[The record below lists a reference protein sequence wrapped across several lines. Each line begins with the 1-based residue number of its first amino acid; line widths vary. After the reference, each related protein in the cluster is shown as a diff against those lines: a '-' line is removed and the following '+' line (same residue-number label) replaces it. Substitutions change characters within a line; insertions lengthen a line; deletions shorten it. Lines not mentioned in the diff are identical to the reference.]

1 MFNRP
6 CVLQGLEVTLL
17 ISVMNHQAII
27 EQLSVLAPKLKA
39 ADSPESVL
47 VKYASDRNLSPAQL
61 ERIGQVYNIAK
72 TLNFMD
78 KSANRGDSFRVLD
91 TDKMMADF
99 TSFTPKQQKE
109 ATNDTSWSNWF
120 DAPVS
125 KSASNSN
132 PNDISAWMDETEKS
146 AKIVENDGK
155 YTVYSEDG
163 EKRLSKPGT
172 KEEAVKRLRQVEYFK
187 KHKQANTVPNLLAMA
202 RDEEYTTA
210 ETHRAAELPK
220 TAAEQIKKEL
230 HESSVS
236 RFELETAKQ
245 IADDSAEEARKI
257 ASELLEMH
265 RSNPLPFAVM
275 EHDAYYCS
283 EDEMGTKVA
292 TEFIAGFFKSKG
304 WNLERH
310 DFSSGMPKLARD
322 RHNILPL
329 FNSLLEQLELNKSAS
344 LYVEDLEKKSAGVAP
359 PPRRPK
365 SDTEET
371 IDFPSDE
378 SDKRRSSSDSVD
390 FPERTETRRPS
401 ILDLISGGN
410 DKSNSKDKSQD
421 KKDTSGINLN
431 ESKDIVKSLASMYA
445 PTTYLNK
452 QTQDFISGI
461 IKTPELSKRN
471 TRQQEIDVAA
481 DDVGRVTELQRLLLT
496 DPIIGE
502 ADPDTVVSL
511 YNTLSRAN
519 PDIVKDKNL
528 LRFALREALQYDAVP
543 LHTYKDL
550 ISMGKDR
557 ADMQEKTKRLED
569 LKYTI

>member
-1 MFNRP
+1 
-6 CVLQGLEVTLL
+6 
-17 ISVMNHQAII
+17 
-27 EQLSVLAPKLKA
+27 
-39 ADSPESVL
+39 
-47 VKYASDRNLSPAQL
+47 
-61 ERIGQVYNIAK
+61 
-72 TLNFMD
+72 
-78 KSANRGDSFRVLD
+78 
-91 TDKMMADF
+91 
-99 TSFTPKQQKE
+99 
-109 ATNDTSWSNWF
+109 
-120 DAPVS
+120 
-125 KSASNSN
+125 
-132 PNDISAWMDETEKS
+132 MDETEKS